1 MVANAA
7 DGNPGRCVDLA
18 LRAAAGSVAAL
29 DAVLLST
36 FKTGMFGHA
45 GAEIEDT
52 DQIAELLDFNDP
64 AGPVRHIA
72 IFAAYRDEAIVAD
85 APSSLT
91 RQSRA
96 SR

>member
-1 MVANAA
+1 MVANTA
-7 DGNPGRCVDLA
+7 DGNPSRRVHLA
-18 LRAAAGSVAAL
+18 LRAAAGSVAA
-29 DAVLLST
+29 LLST

-52 DQIAELLDFNDP
+52 DQIGELLDFNDP

-72 IFAAYRDEAIVAD
+72 IFAAYRDEAVAD

-91 RQSRA
+91 RHSRA